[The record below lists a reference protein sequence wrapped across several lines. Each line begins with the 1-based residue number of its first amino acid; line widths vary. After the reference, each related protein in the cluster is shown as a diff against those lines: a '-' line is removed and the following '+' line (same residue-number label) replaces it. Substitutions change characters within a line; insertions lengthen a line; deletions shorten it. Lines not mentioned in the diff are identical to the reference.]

1 MSGQMA
7 CSYTATSSNLACIN
21 SLCVPCKFLKG
32 GGGGRKGV
40 LDTVV
45 WAHFSPPSKV
55 GALVLRK
62 VISFFHIYPK
72 SPGVLYG

>member
-1 MSGQMA
+1 MGRWPAVTLRPRLISHA
-7 CSYTATSSNLACIN
+7 STVCVFRAN
-21 SLCVPCKFLKG
+21 SRREREGKKKG
-32 GGGGRKGV
+32 GV

-45 WAHFSPPSKV
+45 SAHFSPPSKV

-72 SPGVLYG
+72 SPGVSYG